1 MSFTV
6 LVAPS
11 GFRESME
18 IGDVTRAIATGL
30 KKAVPSLRV
39 LNAPLVSGGHGFTRG
54 LISATGGAIH
64 KVKVTGPVLRQID
77 SFFGVTNPKEGKT
90 AIIEVAAAAGSRLIP
105 HDIPEPAM
113 TTSRGVGELILAA
126 LDAGVKRILIGCG
139 ESGTYDGGAGM
150 AQALGARLYDKA
162 GNEIGAG
169 GADLARLARIDTSGL
184 DRRLKTVT
192 IDVAVDLHNL
202 LLGPNGVARTLDLHH
217 IVTQSQVTM
226 LEKGLETYADC
237 IQQATGKKIGMV
249 GGSGASGGLGVGL
262 VAFAGAKLHPCPDI
276 VMQFLGFDALLGEA
290 DLVITVEGS
299 LNGEASGVGAHCE
312 VVRRADARGVPTV
325 VLVGESAG
333 NGGMVSFDRNIDAF
347 VSVIKRPCTLEEAFE
362 SGEALFRRAAEDA
375 MYLIAVGT
383 RLRSHRTASC
393 SSP

>member
-6 LVAPS
+6 LVAPT
-11 GFRESME
+11 GFKESIE
-18 IGDVTRAIATGL
+18 IGNVTRAIATGL

-39 LNAPLVSGGHGFTRG
+39 LNAPLVGGGNGFTRG
-54 LISATGGAIH
+54 LIGATGGAIH
-64 KVKVTGPVLRQID
+64 KVRVTGPVLRQID
-77 SFFGVTNPKEGKT
+77 AFFGVTNPKEGKT
-90 AIIEVAAAAGSRLIP
+90 AIIEVAAAAGTRLIP
-105 HDIPEPAM
+105 HDLPEPAM

-139 ESGTYDGGAGM
+139 ESGIYDGGAGM

-169 GADLARLARIDTSGL
+169 GTDLARLARIDTSGL

-217 IVTQSQVTM
+217 AVNQSQVTM

-237 IQQATGKKIGMV
+237 IRQATGKNIGTA
-249 GGSGASGGLGVGL
+249 GGSGASGGLGGGL
-262 VAFAGAKLHPCPDI
+262 VAFAGAKLHPRSDI
-276 VMQFLGFDALLGEA
+276 VMQFLGFDSLLGEA

-299 LNGEASGVGAHCE
+299 LSGKTSSLGAHWE

-333 NGGMVSFDRNIDAF
+333 NGSMVSFDQNIDAF

-362 SGEALFRRAAEDA
+362 NGEALFRRAAEDA
-375 MYLIAVGT
+375 MGLIAVGA
-383 RLRSHRTASC
+383 RLRSHRPVSC
-393 SSP
+393 TSP